1 MALNGQIQQSTLLFS
16 GTDVLG
22 TPTNQNLFTG
32 FLGLVF
38 MAISLWSSFSKS
50 LSDVRIVN
58 TQQALFSI

>member
-32 FLGLVF
+32 FLGLVL
-38 MAISLWSSFSKS
+38 MAISL
-50 LSDVRIVN
+50 
-58 TQQALFSI
+58 